1 MSFLKNLSLIVGG
14 AVAGFA
20 VSKVASTPLSA
31 ESNSALLRKNPG
43 TLAQTTHLEGTLS
56 RFFDSPLGQR
66 LQPYALK
73 SMDFASK
80 VKRGMDEREAQLKNQ
95 FAEQKTDSRPGA
107 LDDWQL
113 PYTAQNSQ
121 DFSHP
126 SRDVIDGDTQVAQ
139 QSSLGADGDSVSATR
154 ARIARDETLGKD
166 FFA

>member
-14 AVAGFA
+14 ALAGFA

-31 ESNSALLRKNPG
+31 ESKSALQRKNPG
-43 TLAQTTHLEGTLS
+43 TLAQTTNLEGTLS

-73 SMDFASK
+73 SMDFAGK

-107 LDDWQL
+107 VDEWQL
-113 PYTAQNSQ
+113 PYTPQN
-121 DFSHP
+121 SHP
-126 SRDVIDGDTQVAQ
+126 SLDVIDGDTQVAQ
-139 QSSLGADGDSVSATR
+139 QSSLGADSDSASPTR

>member
-20 VSKVASTPLSA
+20 VSKVASTPFSA
-31 ESNSALLRKNPG
+31 ENNSALLRKNPG
-43 TLAQTTHLEGTLS
+43 TLAQTTNLEGTLS

-73 SMDFASK
+73 SMDFAGK

-95 FAEQKTDSRPGA
+95 FAEQKSDSRPGA
-107 LDDWQL
+107 VDEWQL
-113 PYTAQNSQ
+113 PYTPQN
-121 DFSHP
+121 SHP

-139 QSSLGADGDSVSATR
+139 QSSLGADSDSASATR

>member
-14 AVAGFA
+14 VVAGFA
-20 VSKVASTPLSA
+20 VSKVASTPHSA
-31 ESNSALLRKNPG
+31 ESNSALLRRNPG
-43 TLAQTTHLEGTLS
+43 TLAQTTNLEGTLS

-73 SMDFASK
+73 SMDFAGK

-107 LDDWQL
+107 VDEWQL
-113 PYTAQNSQ
+113 PYTPQN
-121 DFSHP
+121 SHP

-139 QSSLGADGDSVSATR
+139 QSSLGADSDSASATR

>member
-1 MSFLKNLSLIVGG
+1 MSFLKNLSLIGGG

-31 ESNSALLRKNPG
+31 ESNSARLRKNPG
-43 TLAQTTHLEGTLS
+43 TLAQTTNLEGTLS
-56 RFFDSPLGQR
+56 RYFDSPLGQR

-73 SMDFASK
+73 SMDFAGK

-107 LDDWQL
+107 VDEWQL
-113 PYTAQNSQ
+113 PYTPQN
-121 DFSHP
+121 SHP

-139 QSSLGADGDSVSATR
+139 QSSLGADSDSASATR